1 MLLINKQ
8 KYKEISDNDLLL
20 KYRKTKRK
28 LIIEEIFNRYAQ
40 LIYGVCLKYSNT
52 YSVCKDVLITII
64 EILMKEA
71 SVKEIKNLKSW
82 LFIVTRNEC
91 FKNNREIQKVQYN
104 SIDECNKDLY
114 YEKKEEESMYS
125 DAILLST
132 IEELK
137 EEQKQCLKLF
147 YFEKKSYNEISEL
160 TNYDVK
166 KVKSYI
172 QNAKRNL
179 KIILSKKE
187 KSNETL

>member
-1 MLLINKQ
+1 VLLINKQ